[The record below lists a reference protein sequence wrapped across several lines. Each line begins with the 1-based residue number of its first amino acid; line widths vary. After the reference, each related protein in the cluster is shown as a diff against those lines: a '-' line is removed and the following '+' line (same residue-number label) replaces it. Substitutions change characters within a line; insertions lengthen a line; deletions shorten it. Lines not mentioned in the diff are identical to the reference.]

1 MKSMLF
7 NHIACPGFI
16 VDSSTYTLIQ
26 LNPEAIN
33 LFHELQ
39 ADYAGKKLS
48 DFIDPK
54 YLVPGEHNHVL
65 FTPAQ
70 HQQLEGQLKVSA
82 YGDAGSNQLLVSF
95 RKQDSVADN
104 RYKTIFNLAPE
115 GIVVTDKLL
124 NIKELNPAFCRIVE
138 IDRTE
143 LIGKNAILLARNF
156 ASGKNITVLIS
167 LLNNVLSGKMVKE
180 QTIYY
185 QNKILSITIG
195 KYDSENS
202 YIGHVV
208 DLCERIKISQD
219 LKEREE
225 LYQKLFNSSKDAIMT
240 LVPPHWQFSTA
251 NKTMFQM
258 FGFES
263 EREFILC
270 SPWEIS
276 PEFQDNGKKSEE
288 EAKKMI
294 THAMQTGS
302 HFFEWQHKRKNGEV
316 FPATVQLTR
325 VDFNE
330 MSFLQATVR
339 DITEEKKKQRELQE
353 SEEKYKTLIETSSDG
368 IIIVQHGIIQYVNP
382 SLLAL
387 SGFGEEELLGNHF
400 SKFLDSDQL
409 ERINFFYK
417 NMYEVSNI
425 PRRYETH
432 SYTKDGNQ
440 VYIDVNVIPIIYK
453 DQKAEQVVLRNITDR
468 KAAELALKDSEEKFK
483 FLSESTFEGI
493 VVHKRGKV
501 IDVNDAFLKI
511 TGYSRQEA
519 IGENLL
525 EYIPLKMDKAKV
537 LINIVKQKAEP
548 YTITSRKKD
557 GSLFICELEGK
568 DVIHHGK
575 KVRIAAIRDVT
586 EKFNIQRKLEENEH
600 TYRALFENTGT
611 STCIIENDG
620 TISLLN
626 SKFEQLSGF
635 SMSEIKNIKTW
646 MDFVYPEDLHRLRR
660 ELEFNRLKGT
670 KKPKQFEYRFVDRL
684 NHIRNVIGTV
694 DIISGS
700 SKSILSILDIT
711 ERIEAEKKLREM
723 NLELIAAKEKAE
735 ENDQLK
741 SAFLANMSHEIRTPM
756 NGIIGFTDLLT
767 DPDLTTEDKE
777 LYIEVIKR
785 SGSRMLDTVNN
796 LIDISK
802 IETGQMKTV
811 ISPVNIA
818 DEMET
823 LFNFFKV
830 EAEKKGIQLIYN
842 KQVPNHLAVINT
854 DDQKFNGILTN
865 LIKNAIKY
873 SDEGT
878 IEMCLEE
885 EKDHLRFCVK
895 DSGIGIPQHR
905 LHAIFNRFE
914 QADVSDKH
922 CFQGSGLGLAITKA
936 YVEML
941 GGKIWVESEMGVG
954 SAFYF
959 TLPLK

>member
-1 MKSMLF
+1 MNSEFL
-7 NHIACPGFI
+7 NHIECPGFI
-16 VDSSTYTLIQ
+16 VDALNFKLIQ
-26 LNPEAIN
+26 MNKESEK
-33 LFHELQ
+33 LFDSTQTAMSGRNITE
-39 ADYAGKKLS
+39 
-48 DFIDPK
+48 FIDSK
-54 YLVPGEHNHVL
+54 YLIPGEYQKVKLQLDQEKSLLGKLKVTSMADGEN
-65 FTPAQ
+65 
-70 HQQLEGQLKVSA
+70 QQLLISFIYSEKLKF
-82 YGDAGSNQLLVSF
+82 NQ
-95 RKQDSVADN
+95 
-104 RYKTIFNLAPE
+104 YKTIFELSPE

-124 NIKELNPAFCRIVE
+124 NVKELNPAFCKTVE
-138 IDRTE
+138 LDKEE
-143 LIGKNAILLARNF
+143 LLGKNAFNLAKKF
-156 ASGKNITVLIS
+156 ASGKNITVLLSI
-167 LLNNVLSGKMVKE
+167 LNKVLTGQQVVG
-180 QTIYY
+180 QIIYY
-185 QNKILSITIG
+185 KRKTLSISIG
-195 KYDSENS
+195 SYNS
-202 YIGHVV
+202 DYGFIGHVV
-208 DLCERIKISQD
+208 DISQQIKLGNE

-225 LYQKLFNSSKDAIMT
+225 LYQKLFNSSHDAIMT
-240 LVPPHWQFSTA
+240 LVPPHWQFSSA
-251 NKTMFQM
+251 NEAMYQM
-258 FGFES
+258 FGFKNEH
-263 EREFILC
+263 EFILS

-276 PEFQDNGKKSEE
+276 PEFQENGKKSEE
-288 EAKKMI
+288 ESRKMI
-294 THAMQTGS
+294 TEAIRTGS
-302 HFFEWQHKRKNGEV
+302 HYFEWHHKRKNGQL
-316 FPATVQLTR
+316 FPATVLLTR
-325 VDFNE
+325 VDLNE
-330 MSFLQATVR
+330 LSFLQATVR
-339 DITEEKKKQRELQE
+339 DITGEKKKQQELKE
-353 SEEKYKTLIETSSDG
+353 SEEKYKTLIESSRDG
-368 IIIVQHGIIQYVNP
+368 IFILQDWIIQYVNP

-387 SGFGEEELLGNHF
+387 SGYHETELAGK
-400 SKFLDSDQL
+400 KFTAFLSPDQQ
-409 ERINFFYK
+409 EKIDYYYQNRYK
-417 NMYEVSNI
+417 NPKI
-425 PRRYETH
+425 PNKYETQ
-432 SYTKDGNQ
+432 TFNKQGD
-440 VYIDVNVIPIIYK
+440 VIYIDVTVIPITYK
-453 DQKAEQVVLRNITDR
+453 EKPADQIVLRDITEQ
-468 KAAELALKDSEEKFK
+468 KQSEIALKESEEKFK
-483 FLSESTFEGI
+483 FLTASTFEGI
-493 VVHKRGKV
+493 VVHKHGKV
-501 IDVNDAFLKI
+501 IEVNDAFLKI
-511 TGYSRQEA
+511 TGYTREET
-519 IGENLL
+519 IGENMLD
-525 EYIPLKMDKAKV
+525 YIPYKMDKAKV

-548 YTITSRKKD
+548 YTITSQKKD
-557 GSLFICELEGK
+557 GSLFICELEAK
-568 DVIHHGK
+568 DVIHQGK

-600 TYRALFENTGT
+600 TYRALFENTGAA
-611 STCIIENDG
+611 TCIIENDG

-635 SMSEIKNIKTW
+635 SMSEIQNQKTW
-646 MDFVYPEDLHRLRR
+646 MDFAFAKDLQRLRK
-660 ELEFNRLKGT
+660 ELEFNRIKGNA
-670 KKPKQFEYRFVDRL
+670 KPKQFEYRFVDKLR
-684 NHIRNVIGTV
+684 NIRNVIGTV

-711 ERIEAEKKLREM
+711 ERIDAEKKLREM

-830 EAEKKGIQLIYN
+830 EAGKKGIQLIYN
-842 KQVPNHLAVINT
+842 KQVPKHLVVINT

-878 IEMCLEE
+878 IEMGLEE
-885 EKDHLRFCVK
+885 EKDHLRFRVK

-922 CFQGSGLGLAITKA
+922 CFQGSGLGLTITKA

-959 TLPLK
+959 TLPMR